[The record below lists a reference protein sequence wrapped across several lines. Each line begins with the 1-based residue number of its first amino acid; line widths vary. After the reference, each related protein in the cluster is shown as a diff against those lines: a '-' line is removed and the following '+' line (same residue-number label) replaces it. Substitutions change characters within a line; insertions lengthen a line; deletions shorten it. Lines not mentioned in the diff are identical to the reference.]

1 MDSINHTVKN
11 ESLVSVPTA
20 GPLLKNIQS
29 PADLKKLSPTQL
41 REVSDELRQ
50 FIIDIVSVHG
60 GHFGAS
66 LGVVELTVALHYVY
80 NSPSDSII
88 WDVGHQAYGHKILTG
103 RRDQFHTNRTYQGL
117 SGFPKRSESEHDA
130 FGVGHSSTSISAALG
145 MAVANDLDGTGNK
158 VVAVIGD
165 GAMTGGQAF
174 EALNNAGFMKKDV
187 LVILNDNNMSIDPNV
202 GALNEY
208 LADIT
213 SSKTFNRV
221 RDEIYDLLGHFKSAG
236 DTIRKIASRLESAVT
251 AAVTPGSLF
260 RSFGFK
266 YYGPIDGHDVDG
278 LRKTLEDLKNVKG
291 PKLLHVVTVKGK
303 GFAPAEREQTKWH
316 AQSSPFDKITGK
328 SLATPPVKVK
338 APKYQDVFGEALVQ
352 LAQKNEQ
359 IVSMTPAMPSGSSL
373 LPMMQAFP
381 DRAFDVGIAEQH
393 AVTFAAGLAAQGKKA
408 FCAIYS
414 TFLQRG
420 FDQLVHDVAIQKLP
434 VVFCIDRAG
443 VVGADGP
450 THHGAYD
457 ISYLRSI
464 PNLIISSPLNEQD
477 LRDMMFTA
485 SEYDEAAWA
494 IRYPRGA
501 STGMNV
507 REHFESMPIGKG
519 KKIKDGEII
528 AIATFGPIGK
538 YAIEVCEAYA
548 AEGIHIAH
556 YDMRYA
562 KPLDIQL
569 LNEIALKFDHVI
581 TLEDAAVVGGFGS
594 AVAEYYATIDM
605 DSIADTSARE
615 NKNHPPRLH
624 IMGLPDRIIEHG
636 TQRELHDEV
645 GIGPDGLSEK
655 IAYILTHQK
664 VSEFS
669 A

>member
-1 MDSINHTVKN
+1 MDSINHTVNN
-11 ESLVSVPTA
+11 ESLVSVPIA

-29 PADLKKLSPTQL
+29 PADLKKLLPTQL

-174 EALNNAGFMKKDV
+174 EALNNAGFMNKDV

-221 RDEIYDLLGHFKSAG
+221 RDEIYDLLGHFKAAG
-236 DTIRKIASRLESAVT
+236 DTMRKIASRLESAIT

-328 SLATPPVKVK
+328 SLASPSVKVK

-352 LAQKNEQ
+352 LAQQNEQ

-373 LPMMQAFP
+373 LPMMHAFP

-457 ISYLRSI
+457 ISYLRAI

-519 KKIKDGEII
+519 KKIKDGEVV

-581 TLEDAAVVGGFGS
+581 TLEDATVVGGFGS
-594 AVAEYYATIDM
+594 AVAEYYATLDM

-615 NKNHPPRLH
+615 HKNNPPRLH

-645 GIGPDGLSEK
+645 GIGPDGLTEK
-655 IAYILTHQK
+655 IASVLAHQK